1 MVFAAREHPPP
12 HFLHGQI
19 SAFSRTGLF
28 SFNFKSVLT
37 CCFNLSSWNRHR
49 VWKLLPQQVCLGFF
63 RRDPGQGGLDSARQQ
78 QASRAAGLKVPKRT
92 SISGDATH
100 QVSNEPPER
109 IQPGIVRGWVQMSG
123 VAWLQTLEVRTF
135 PSPLPPGYHIRS
147 HLCHQ
152 GRSERLG
159 VVVAMRTGSG
169 AAFLG

>member
-1 MVFAAREHPPP
+1 MVFAAREYPSP

-37 CCFNLSSWNRHR
+37 SCFNLSSWNRHR

-63 RRDPGQGGLDSARQQ
+63 HGDSAQGGLDSARQQ
-78 QASRAAGLKVPKRT
+78 RASRAAGLKVPERT
-92 SISGDATH
+92 SISRDATL
-100 QVSNEPPER
+100 QGSNEPPER

-123 VAWLQTLEVRTF
+123 VASLQTLEVRTF
-135 PSPLPPGYHIRS
+135 PSPLPTGYHIRS
-147 HLCHQ
+147 HLCQQ
-152 GRSERLG
+152 GRSERLE